1 MATFLTIEPTSYTF
15 SDVNATTTLTVDTD
29 AKVVKFI
36 KVGKIGDGLATYNHA
51 TKTLTATRYGRGVY
65 EFVGESNDGS
75 DPIRVPY
82 IIEVSRQIV
91 SDREVEL
98 YVPLNDNKEYEY
110 SAPPGYYY
118 KHTEILSDTTS
129 PVEQELGANPIFRGT
144 SLGNVRARI
153 ILGRVL
159 DETSEDDTDV
169 GTLDAEVE
177 YIGGYINIKVFELTL
192 VPYAS
197 DITMLKDKEY
207 TIESIS
213 VRVADIQGTLPIQ
226 FDTEFDSNAP
236 AFNINAILIPSTTG
250 NNEYMVD
257 VTSIAEG
264 KGIIKLN
271 VNGVVLHNIN
281 ISVEDRKVVTISPDI
296 DNITIGYN
304 KSFIFTN
311 VTYEDNEVMKDIK
324 VVVPKKSPF
333 TAIKKL
339 VNPDIPNVFNVTVT
353 NTKSAGGEG
362 SFIIKG
368 IDSEKG
374 QKTINVKCHK
384 QVLPGIIETR
394 PSNQTIRVVQSRAYE
409 YDYVMA
415 TNASN
420 LIIETTNP
428 MVAQPMIESL
438 KTTITEVD
446 NDGNTVIK
454 EWPENSTVKKVY
466 IVCQEIGFA
475 YITFKSIINDDDVVA
490 ELRVKV
496 EVSEIDTLPDYSSL
510 INLKTKPFPKGRKKD
525 IVIKAPST
533 SGTLVLKS
541 SLAKNLNIEF
551 GYSYDYISEV
561 DPTIKSN
568 PGNKSPNT
576 GKPTWLNVITGEA
589 FTCIDATKNNN
600 VWRGNKGTW
609 INGIEYP
616 EPGHKNFGK
625 GSASNELLKKYNLS
639 KLPNSNNMEHEDYGI
654 YLDNNNNRYAFIP
667 KHHIIPIKNFDLID
681 KYPYYGIQYKFSYK
695 QTGEFTRNTIPRCF
709 INKGRVQEGIF
720 VSITDG
726 TTHGRPTASSSAK
739 NTNTSLPSVYK
750 TNGNSS
756 FKYDH
761 YKEYSAVDKYPEL
774 REMQL
779 TMRISEIDIPNKGRH
794 NMTIFIQNML
804 ANLADLQIIAC
815 YEKDISNTFINNKLS
830 TPNTVSWTTT
840 NKQYNPLNQTG
851 TLTNEFLVK
860 ERDNG
865 IIGPYSL
872 SINKEMLN
880 TFSLSGENGSIFHI
894 NGPINMP
901 LPGLMVRVEGS
912 NPNNYE
918 IFTLK
923 ETVDIAAM
931 EQEALT
937 TIGTSNVDN
946 LIFKTGLFDVNNYD
960 LICTLTGEEFKGM
973 KFINNTDPME
983 THNIN
988 GVSLLEIPDQSGRI
1002 GLNAGIDLYS
1012 LKSLNLDRYTS
1023 NFIHNNKWRDDVF
1036 YIGNVSDIQ
1045 ELQIKNRTWYG
1056 FFTCNYCPNNSELFY
1071 SGAINL
1077 PEIRTNGTRTRI
1089 LNYIGSKFYTKLNGS
1104 IYPITHRTCITPN
1117 I

>member
-1 MATFLTIEPTSYTF
+1 MATFLTIEPASYTF
-15 SDVNATTTLTVDTD
+15 PDVNATTTLTVDTD
-29 AKVVKFI
+29 AKIVKFI
-36 KVGKIGDGLATYNHA
+36 KVGEYGDGLATYNHT
-51 TKTLTATRYGRGVY
+51 TKTLTATRYGRAVY
-65 EFVGESNDGS
+65 EFVGESNDGT
-75 DPIRVPY
+75 DPIKVPY
-82 IIEVSRQIV
+82 VIEVTRQTV
-91 SDREVEL
+91 SDREVDL
-98 YVPLNDNKEYEY
+98 YVPLNDIKEYEY
-110 SAPPGYYY
+110 TAPPGYYY
-118 KHTEILSDTTS
+118 KHTEILADDTAPVTS
-129 PVEQELGANPIFRGT
+129 EASMNPAFRGT
-144 SLGNVRARI
+144 SLGNARARI
-153 ILGRVL
+153 ILGR
-159 DETSEDDTDV
+159 DV
-169 GTLDAEVE
+169 GDATPDNPDVDHLDTEVE
-177 YIGGYINIKVFELTL
+177 YIGGYINIKVFELIMD
-192 VPYAS
+192 PASS
-197 DITMLKDKEY
+197 DIALLKGKEY
-207 TIESIS
+207 TIESIAI
-213 VRVADIQGTLPIQ
+213 RVADGQGTLPIQ
-226 FDTEFDSNAP
+226 FDTEFDSNTP
-236 AFNINAILIPSTTG
+236 AFNINAILLPSTTG
-250 NNEYMVD
+250 DNEYMVD
-257 VTSIAEG
+257 ISTVEEG
-264 KGIIKLN
+264 NGIIKLN
-271 VNGVVLHNIN
+271 VNGEILHNIN
-281 ISVEDRKVVTISPDI
+281 ISVEDRKIVTISPDI
-296 DNITIGYN
+296 DNITIGYQ

-311 VTYEDNEVMKDIK
+311 ITYEDNEVIKDIR
-324 VVVPKKSPF
+324 VEVPKNSPF
-333 TAIKKL
+333 TAIKSL
-339 VNPDIPNVFNVTVT
+339 ANPDIPNVFNVTVT
-353 NTKSAGGEG
+353 NTKSGGGEG

-368 IDSEKG
+368 VDTEKG

-384 QVLPGIIETR
+384 EVLPGIIETR
-394 PSNQTIRVVQSRAYE
+394 PNKQTIRVIQSKAYE
-409 YDYVMA
+409 YDYVLA

-420 LIIETTNP
+420 LIVETTDPNI
-428 MVAQPMIESL
+428 AQPMVESL
-438 KTTITEVD
+438 KTLITEVD
-446 NDGNTVIK
+446 EDGNTVVK

-466 IVCQEIGFA
+466 VACQELGFA

-496 EVSEIDTLPDYSSL
+496 EVSEVDTLPDYSSL

-525 IVIKAPST
+525 IVIKAPAT

-541 SLAKNLNIEF
+541 SLAKDLNIEF
-551 GYSYDYISEV
+551 GYSYDYIEEV
-561 DPTIKSN
+561 DPTIKTNPNPKSN
-568 PGNKSPNT
+568 NT

-589 FTCIDATKNNN
+589 FTCIDSTKNNN

-616 EPGHKNFGK
+616 KPGHKNFGK

-667 KHHIIPIKNFDLID
+667 KHHIIPIKNFNLID
-681 KYPYYGIQYKFSYK
+681 KYPYYGIQYKFSYT
-695 QTGEFTRNTIPRCF
+695 QAGEFTRNTIPRCF
-709 INKGRVQEGIF
+709 INNGRVQEGIF

-726 TTHGRPTASSSAK
+726 TASSKPNTSSSSK

-756 FKYDH
+756 FKYDY
-761 YKEYSAVDKYPEL
+761 YKEYSSVDKYPEL

-779 TMRISEIDIPNKGRH
+779 TMRVSETDIPSIGRH

-804 ANLADLQIIAC
+804 ANLADLQIISC
-815 YEKDISNTFINNKLS
+815 YEKNISNTFINNKLS

-840 NKQYNPLNQTG
+840 NKEYNPLNQTG
-851 TLTNEFLVK
+851 NLTNEFLVK

-872 SINKEMLN
+872 SIDKDMLN
-880 TFSLSGENGSIFHI
+880 TFTLSGENGSIFHI

-901 LPGLMVRVEGS
+901 LPGLMVRVEAN

-931 EQEALT
+931 EQEALI

-946 LIFKTGLFDVNNYD
+946 LIFKTGLFDINNYD
-960 LICTLTGEEFKGM
+960 LICTLTGEEFKGI

-1002 GLNAGIDLYS
+1002 GLNTGIDLYS

-1023 NFIHNNKWRDDVF
+1023 NFIHNNKWRDDIF

-1045 ELQIKNRTWYG
+1045 ELQIKGRTWYG

-1077 PEIRTNGTRTRI
+1077 PEIRTNGTRNRI
-1089 LNYIGSKFYTKLNGS
+1089 LNIIGSKSYTKLNGS